1 MEVTVGYVRCEEWEE
16 KWWWCECGVGS
27 CMAILIALMNN
38 YHAFVFIAQ
47 DQHNAN
53 GYNSLGYDT
62 NELHLRCWL
71 LFMSTQYRPESFWKR
86 KSQLRKKKNPLWLG
100 QWASM
105 WFIFSIVD

>member
-47 DQHNAN
+47 D
-53 GYNSLGYDT
+53 
-62 NELHLRCWL
+62 
-71 LFMSTQYRPESFWKR
+71 
-86 KSQLRKKKNPLWLG
+86 
-100 QWASM
+100 
-105 WFIFSIVD
+105 